1 MDASLNIVD
10 LIENNP
16 ITRLSSVYNGKLLTK
31 IKEGFTDFEQQ
42 LFVSSFYCYLNC
54 DQKNE
59 FVIDLDN
66 IWKWLGFSQK
76 DAAKRIL
83 EKQFVI
89 ETDYK
94 CLLHTKVEQTFAP
107 PAGGAKKGRGGHN
120 KETILL
126 TVKTFKSLCLKAGTK
141 KADEIH
147 DYYLKMEEIIHQV
160 VQEESDELKIQ
171 LEQQNL
177 NAKKQ
182 LENVNAKLECHI
194 IQTEKEKVKLREKT
208 ILEQFPSNTQC
219 VYYGLIDNV
228 SDKNETLIKFGNSNN
243 LRNRVTKHRDTY
255 DNFRLTNAFKVSNQL
270 EIETAIKNDRI
281 LGKMIRTITIKNKRY
296 IELLSI
302 EDTTLYDLDNMIQ
315 EIIKSIECTPENY
328 KKIIEE
334 NRVLTKKLFE
344 KGNEDNSN
352 RVITLTIENKHLK
365 RENKMLTKKFKKYDK
380 VVAFWRKTLIEK
392 GLDITFDDDEE
403 QLDYNTFEHDE
414 CQILGRPV
422 KQNNGSYLL
431 GTHVYDIL
439 VGTRNQVWDGIAYK
453 TSGGLIKQE
462 LIVNSLGKI
471 VSLRKCI
478 YETNH
483 NKFEK
488 INLLK
493 AKPPAHLD
501 GINKITE

>member
-1 MDASLNIVD
+1 L
-10 LIENNP
+10 
-16 ITRLSSVYNGKLLTK
+16 LSK

-54 DQKNE
+54 DQKND

-66 IWKWLGFSQK
+66 IWKWLGFTLKSS
-76 DAAKRIL
+76 AKRTL
-83 EKQFVI
+83 EQYFIIDKDYTKSLSSEAKQTTHV
-89 ETDYK
+89 K
-94 CLLHTKVEQTFAP
+94 
-107 PAGGAKKGRGGHN
+107 GGHN
-120 KETILL
+120 KEIFMLN
-126 TVKTFKSLCLKAGTK
+126 VKTFKSLCLKAGTK

-147 DYYLKMEEIIHQV
+147 EYYLKMEEIIHQV
-160 VQEESDELKIQ
+160 VQEESDELK
-171 LEQQNL
+171 L
-177 NAKKQ
+177 Q
-182 LENVNAKLECHI
+182 LENVNTKLECHI

-219 VYYGLIDNV
+219 VYYGLIDNL

-270 EIETAIKNDRI
+270 EIETAIKNDPI

-365 RENKMLTKKFKKYDK
+365 RENKMLTKKFKKHDK

-392 GLDITFDDDEE
+392 GVDITFDDDEE
-403 QLDYNTFEHDE
+403 QLDYNAFEHDE
-414 CQILGRPV
+414 SQILGRPV

-453 TSGGLIKQE
+453 TSGGLIKQD

-478 YETNH
+478 HETNH

-493 AKPPAHLD
+493 AKPPSHLD
-501 GINKITE
+501 GINKTS

>member
-1 MDASLNIVD
+1 M
-10 LIENNP
+10 
-16 ITRLSSVYNGKLLTK
+16 LSK

-54 DQKNE
+54 DQKND

-66 IWKWLGFSQK
+66 IWKWLGFTLKSS
-76 DAAKRIL
+76 AKRTL
-83 EKQFVI
+83 EQYFIIDKDYTKSLSSEAKQTTHV
-89 ETDYK
+89 K
-94 CLLHTKVEQTFAP
+94 
-107 PAGGAKKGRGGHN
+107 GGHN
-120 KETILL
+120 KEIFMLN
-126 TVKTFKSLCLKAGTK
+126 VKTFKSLCLKAGTK

-147 DYYLKMEEIIHQV
+147 EYYLKMEEIIHQV
-160 VQEESDELKIQ
+160 VQEESDELK
-171 LEQQNL
+171 L
-177 NAKKQ
+177 Q
-182 LENVNAKLECHI
+182 LENVNTKLECHI

-228 SDKNETLIKFGNSNN
+228 SDKNEALIKFGNSNN

-270 EIETAIKNDRI
+270 EIETAIKNDPI

-365 RENKMLTKKFKKYDK
+365 RENKMLTKKFKKHDK

-392 GLDITFDDDEE
+392 GVDITFDDDEE
-403 QLDYNTFEHDE
+403 QLDYNAFEHDE
-414 CQILGRPV
+414 SQILGRPV

-453 TSGGLIKQE
+453 TSGGLIKQD

-478 YETNH
+478 HETNH

-493 AKPPAHLD
+493 AKPPSHLD
-501 GINKITE
+501 GINKTS

>member
-1 MDASLNIVD
+1 M
-10 LIENNP
+10 
-16 ITRLSSVYNGKLLTK
+16 LSK

-54 DQKNE
+54 DQKND

-66 IWKWLGFSQK
+66 IWKWLGFTLKSS
-76 DAAKRIL
+76 AKRTL
-83 EKQFVI
+83 EQYFIIDKDYTKSLSSEAKQTTHV
-89 ETDYK
+89 K
-94 CLLHTKVEQTFAP
+94 
-107 PAGGAKKGRGGHN
+107 GGHN
-120 KETILL
+120 KEIFMLN
-126 TVKTFKSLCLKAGTK
+126 VKTFKSLCLKAGTK

-147 DYYLKMEEIIHQV
+147 EYYLKMEEIIHQV
-160 VQEESDELKIQ
+160 VQEESDELK
-171 LEQQNL
+171 L
-177 NAKKQ
+177 Q
-182 LENVNAKLECHI
+182 LENVNTKLECHI

-219 VYYGLIDNV
+219 VYYGLIDNL

-270 EIETAIKNDRI
+270 EIETAIKNDPI

-365 RENKMLTKKFKKYDK
+365 RENKMLTKKFKKHDK

-392 GLDITFDDDEE
+392 GVDITFDDDEE
-403 QLDYNTFEHDE
+403 QLDYNAFEHDE
-414 CQILGRPV
+414 SQILGRPV

-453 TSGGLIKQE
+453 TSGGLIKQD

-478 YETNH
+478 HETNH

-493 AKPPAHLD
+493 AKPPSHLD
-501 GINKITE
+501 GINKTS